1 MSQKKTSGTT
11 PASPQQEAQRASL
24 FVAFIGGALIGAAF
38 LWTVFELELL
48 PGQDDMAMPGMA
60 SGGGSHSM
68 QAKTLIAT
76 DDWPSPPTLDTA
88 IQPDPVGGWNLN
100 LNTTNFT
107 FDAAAAGRDNAEGY
121 GHAHVYVNGMKLGRV
136 YGDWYHIGSLPLGR
150 NEVSVSLYANDHS
163 GLSAGGSKITST
175 RTVIVE

>member
-1 MSQKKTSGTT
+1 
-11 PASPQQEAQRASL
+11 
-24 FVAFIGGALIGAAF
+24 
-38 LWTVFELELL
+38 
-48 PGQDDMAMPGMA
+48 
-60 SGGGSHSM
+60 
-68 QAKTLIAT
+68 
-76 DDWPSPPTLDTA
+76 
-88 IQPDPVGGWNLN
+88 
-100 LNTTNFT
+100 
-107 FDAAAAGRDNAEGY
+107 